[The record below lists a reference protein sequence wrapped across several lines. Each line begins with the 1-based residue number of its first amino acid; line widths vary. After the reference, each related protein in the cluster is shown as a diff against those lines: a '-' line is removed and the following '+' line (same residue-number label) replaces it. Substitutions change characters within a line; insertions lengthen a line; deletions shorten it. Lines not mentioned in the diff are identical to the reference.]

1 MNISQETINEIRE
14 SANIVDVIG
23 HYIPLIKKGK
33 GYAAVCPFHDD
44 HDPSLSIS
52 EDKQIYKCFVCGNGG
67 NCFTFVQNYKK
78 ISFPETVIEVAKIIG
93 KPLNIDYQKPAKVNK
108 NQAYYDLLNDYIEYT
123 NYILTSTKLGLSA
136 KEYLENRGINLD
148 IINKFSIG
156 YCPENNEAYKSLKA
170 KDYADEAIINLNL
183 AKLNNNGINDVFYK
197 RITFPIHDK
206 YGNPVGFT
214 ARDFTNFSDSKYI
227 NSSDT
232 VIYHKGSI
240 LFNYHRLK
248 DNLNRSDN
256 VIICEGVMD
265 VIAYDKAGIYNVI
278 ATLGTACSKEQL
290 SLLKELKRTIIL
302 SYDGD
307 KAGKAANMKVGE
319 QLLKEGV
326 KVEVID
332 NNTGLDP
339 DEIINKYDKNAL
351 RDLSSKPISYIEY
364 AIKFYKDYLN
374 LNNYDDRKKM
384 TENISNLISYLTDQD
399 EKENYLNELYEIT
412 KIRVRLVEKSDK
424 KEYYNQDKKSYH
436 YSLDGL
442 TMAEYSILS
451 LMAINE
457 KAKDIYQKELGYLLD
472 ENNKKLANL
481 IIDEYRK
488 NKTCQ
493 LAKLYDE
500 VEDINIQ
507 RIIASLG
514 TIESLPDEYKED
526 VLLGAINKIK
536 EEVKKQKLID
546 LKKAIAK
553 YKDVDP
559 DKTTEL
565 IKEYT
570 DLLKELGGK

>member
-33 GYAAVCPFHDD
+33 GYAAICPFHDD

-78 ISFPETVIEVAKIIG
+78 ISFPEAVIEVAKIIG

-108 NQAYYDLLNDYIEYT
+108 NQAYYDLMNDYIEYT
-123 NYILTSTKLGLSA
+123 NYILTSTKLGLAA

-214 ARDFTNFSDSKYI
+214 ARDFTNFSESKYI

-232 VIYHKGSI
+232 IIYHKGSI

-256 VIICEGVMD
+256 VIVCEGVMD
-265 VIAYDKAGIYNVI
+265 VIAYDRAGIFNVI

-290 SLLKELKRTIIL
+290 SLLKELKRTIVL

-351 RDLSSKPISYIEY
+351 RDLSNKSISYIEY
-364 AIKFYKDYLN
+364 ALKYYKDNLN

-384 TENISNLISYLTDQD
+384 TEKISNLISYLTDQD
-399 EKENYLNELYEIT
+399 ERENYLNELYEIT

-436 YSLDGL
+436 YTLDGL

-451 LMAINE
+451 LMAMSE

-488 NKTCQ
+488 NKACQ

-500 VEDINIQ
+500 VEDANIQ

-559 DKTTEL
+559 NKTTEL
-565 IKEYT
+565 INEYT
-570 DLLKELGGK
+570 ELVKELGGK

>member
-33 GYAAVCPFHDD
+33 GYAAICPFHDD

-78 ISFPETVIEVAKIIG
+78 ISFPEAVIEVAKIIG

-108 NQAYYDLLNDYIEYT
+108 NQAYYDLMNDYIEYT
-123 NYILTSTKLGLSA
+123 NYILTSTKLGLAA

-214 ARDFTNFSDSKYI
+214 ARDFTNFSESKYI

-232 VIYHKGSI
+232 IIYHKGSI

-256 VIICEGVMD
+256 VIVCEGVMD
-265 VIAYDKAGIYNVI
+265 VIAYDRAGIFNVI

-290 SLLKELKRTIIL
+290 SLLKELKRTIVL

-351 RDLSSKPISYIEY
+351 RDLSNKSISYIEY
-364 AIKFYKDYLN
+364 ALKYYKDNLN

-384 TENISNLISYLTDQD
+384 TEKISNLISCLTDQD
-399 EKENYLNELYEIT
+399 ERENYLNELYEIT

-424 KEYYNQDKKSYH
+424 KEYYNQDKKLYH
-436 YSLDGL
+436 FTLDGL

-451 LMAINE
+451 LMAMSE

-488 NKTCQ
+488 NKACQ

-500 VEDINIQ
+500 VEDANIQ

-559 DKTTEL
+559 NKTTEL
-565 IKEYT
+565 INEYT
-570 DLLKELGGK
+570 ELVKELGGK